1 MGLGKTIAVVSLM
14 ARTMDAA
21 RVFAYGPIQK
31 ITLRVNKAAPT
42 AEPPLTAAHFAGQVW
57 GMSDSLSTP
66 FEESSM
72 LIDSDG
78 TGKNGKGKGKRET
91 QKELADAAR
100 QARIKAKSRATLI
113 ICPLSTITNWED
125 QFKEHWAGEEEVVGG
140 TTFTP
145 VNNPTSSAQASNLFR
160 LPTQYLIRTL

>member
-14 ARTMDAA
+14 ARTMESA

-57 GMSDSLSTP
+57 GMPDSLSTP

-125 QFKEHWAGEEEVVGG
+125 QFKEHWASTS
-140 TTFTP
+140 TTE
-145 VNNPTSSAQASNLFR
+145 L
-160 LPTQYLIRTL
+160 LDDLIRISWRILTRSSLRTPRLRQNIQNR